1 MKAEEIE
8 KTKKAG
14 KIHQEVVD
22 YVREIVKP
30 GVKLIDIAI
39 KIDDKIAE
47 LGAKPAFAVTLCIDD
62 VAAHATPAIGD
73 EEVARGLLKV
83 DIGLQ
88 VDGYVADSAFSL
100 DMDEK
105 GSEESE
111 MNKKLIEA
119 AESGLKN
126 GLETINI
133 GIALGE
139 IGKNI
144 QEAIGKHGF
153 VPIKNLSGHQIEQYD
168 LHAGLNI
175 PNYDSGQETALEE
188 GVYAVEPFAT
198 NGLGRVKDGKPSG
211 IYRLDREGNVRDSF
225 AREVLNFI
233 SEEYQ
238 TLPFCSR
245 WIVRKFGSRGLLA
258 LRMIEQAGILHQYPQ
273 LMEEG
278 KGKVAQAEHTV
289 ILTKKE
295 KIVSTLNE

>member
-1 MKAEEIE
+1 MNEEEIE

-14 KIHQEVVD
+14 KIHQEVVA
-22 YVREIVKP
+22 YAREIVKP

-62 VAAHATPAIGD
+62 VAAHATPAVGD

-126 GLETINI
+126 GVETINI
-133 GIALGE
+133 GVALGE

-153 VPIKNLSGHQIEQYD
+153 VPIKNLSGHQIKQYD
-168 LHAGLNI
+168 LHAGLNV

-245 WIVRKFGSRGLLA
+245 WIVKKFGSRGLLA
-258 LRMIEQAGILHQYPQ
+258 LRMIEQAGILHQYPK

-289 ILTKKE
+289 ILTGKE
-295 KIVSTLNE
+295 KIVSTRD

>member
-1 MKAEEIE
+1 MKEEEIE

-14 KIHQEVVD
+14 KIHQEVVA
-22 YVREIVKP
+22 YAREIVKP
-30 GVKLIDIAI
+30 GVKLIDIAV

-62 VAAHATPAIGD
+62 VAAHATPKIGD

-88 VDGYVADSAFSL
+88 VDGYVADSAFSV
-100 DMDEK
+100 DMAEK

-111 MNKKLIEA
+111 LNRKLIEA

-126 GLETINI
+126 GLEIINM
-133 GIALGE
+133 GVALGE
-139 IGKNI
+139 IGKSI
-144 QEAIGKHGF
+144 QEAISKYGF
-153 VPIKNLSGHQIEQYD
+153 VPIKNLSGHQIKQYD
-168 LHAGLNI
+168 LHAGLNV
-175 PNYDSGQETALEE
+175 PNYDSGQEIALEE

-211 IYRLDREGNVRDSF
+211 IYRLDRDGNVRDSF

-258 LRMIEQAGILHQYPQ
+258 LRMIEQAGILHHYPQ

-295 KIVSTLNE
+295 KIVSTRD